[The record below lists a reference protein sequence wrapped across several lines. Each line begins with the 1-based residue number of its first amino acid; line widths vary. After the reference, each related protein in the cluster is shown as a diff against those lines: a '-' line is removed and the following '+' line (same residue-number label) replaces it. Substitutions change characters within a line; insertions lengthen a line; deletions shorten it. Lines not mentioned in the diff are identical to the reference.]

1 MGSPR
6 RVGGLGDLWIAVIG
20 SDVVCVLMTEPT
32 SGVIA
37 LLGGGPFTAND
48 DIERRLLEGRSE
60 VTVVPTADAFEQP
73 EVLIESA
80 RAWGERLGVGIRPL
94 MAITRPDASNAEMIA
109 AAAEA
114 ETIWLVGDSPI
125 HLRAVMTGTELWAA
139 ITGVLDRG
147 GVLAGVAG
155 SAAALC
161 DPMTD
166 PRGGALTIGLG
177 LVSPLAVFTETESWS
192 PERLHRSRQLAGGVT
207 VAEFPTGSGLVARR
221 SAGSLEW
228 ETVGEVTVHGDLPS

>member
-1 MGSPR
+1 MDR
-6 RVGGLGDLWIAVIG
+6 
-20 SDVVCVLMTEPT
+20 DVVFGVMTDRT

-48 DIERRLLEGRSE
+48 DIERRLLAGRSE

-73 EVLIESA
+73 EILIEAA
-80 RAWGERLGVGIRPL
+80 RAWGKRLGVGIRPL
-94 MAITRPDASNAEMIA
+94 MAITRPDASSAEMIA

-114 ETIWLVGDSPI
+114 EAIWLVGDSPI

-177 LVSPLAVFTETESWS
+177 LVSPLAVFTETESWT
-192 PERLHRSRQLAGGVT
+192 PERMHRSRQLAGEVT
-207 VAEFPTGSGLVARR
+207 VAELPTGSGLVGRH
-221 SAGSLEW
+221 GSDGLEW
-228 ETVGEVTVHGDLPS
+228 EAIGEVTVHGDLPG